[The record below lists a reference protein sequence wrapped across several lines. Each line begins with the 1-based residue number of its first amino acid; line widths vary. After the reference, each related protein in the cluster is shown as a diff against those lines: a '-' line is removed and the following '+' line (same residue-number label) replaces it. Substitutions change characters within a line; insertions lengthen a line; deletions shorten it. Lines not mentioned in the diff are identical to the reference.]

1 MAQKPKPRNLAGRV
15 AAGVKGY
22 QQGRARTV
30 ARGAESKRVAG
41 QAAARSTVSSA
52 AMKTRSQSAARSG
65 ASARMTAQTG
75 SKATAPTSGAAT
87 GRKRVTVKAG
97 DSLSSIAKREGVSL
111 AALKQ
116 ANKGRAVLDRIYSG
130 SKVVIPGKKK

>member
-22 QQGRARTV
+22 QQGRARAV
-30 ARGAESKRVAG
+30 ARGVESKRVAG

-52 AMKTRSQSAARSG
+52 AMKARSQSAARSA
-65 ASARMTAQTG
+65 ASARTTAQTG
-75 SKATAPTSGAAT
+75 SKAAAPATAA

-97 DSLSSIAKREGVSL
+97 DSLSAIAKREGVSL
-111 AALKQ
+111 SALRQ